1 MPTSRTTATVSRRTT
16 LAGLGAGGL
25 ALALASSARPA
36 PAPDAVTDLS
46 THPLTGTW
54 LVIGNQSTPT
64 EQLALPSHF
73 LADGTVLVVT
83 PPSQVGAQG
92 VVFQSAL
99 AGRWEAAGERRG
111 HFTAVQMLSDATG
124 AFLGSV
130 TLEGSPVVSEDGQ
143 TFIDDGS
150 TVMATIRDPLG
161 NVTQELPGAGTP
173 PTTATRMGPEDSGFP
188 ASEAATPTS

>member
-1 MPTSRTTATVSRRTT
+1 MPASRTTATVSRRTT

-36 PAPDAVTDLS
+36 PAQDAATDLS

-64 EQLALPSHF
+64 AQLALPSHF
-73 LADGTVLVVT
+73 LADGTVLLVT
-83 PPSQVGAQG
+83 QPSQVGAQG

-173 PTTATRMGPEDSGFP
+173 PTTATRMGPNDSGFP
-188 ASEAATPTS
+188 ASAAATPTA